1 MDHSAKKA
9 LTTIGRAENV
19 TFRELED
26 ATVPARIDSGA
37 RTSSIWG
44 KAHVDEARGGLV
56 VQFFG
61 QSHEYVFAAYERQV
75 VASSTGHVDRRF
87 KIRLSVKLKERKI
100 RASFTIADRSSQVY
114 PVLIGR
120 NVLHGKFLVD
130 VRLGEPR
137 RDAEN
142 ARIKELQRQIEE
154 EES

>member
-1 MDHSAKKA
+1 MSDTAKKP
-9 LTTIGRAENV
+9 LTLIGRAEPV
-19 TFRELED
+19 TFAELD
-26 ATVPARIDSGA
+26 NTTVPARIDSGA

-44 KAHVDEARGGLV
+44 ETRINEHGQLV
-56 VQFFG
+56 VYFFG
-61 QSHEYVFAAYERQV
+61 DRVERTFVDFDRQV
-75 VASSTGHVDRRF
+75 VASSTGHVDRRY
-87 KIRLSVKLKERKI
+87 KIRLSVELKGRKI

-137 RDAEN
+137 RDVEN
-142 ARIKELQRQIEE
+142 KRIKELQRQLE